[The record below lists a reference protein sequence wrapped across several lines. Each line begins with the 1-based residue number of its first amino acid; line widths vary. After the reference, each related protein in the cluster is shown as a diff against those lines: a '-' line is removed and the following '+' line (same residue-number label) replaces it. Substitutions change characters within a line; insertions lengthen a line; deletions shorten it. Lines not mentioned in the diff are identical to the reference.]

1 VTSPANGFAVSV
13 HNGQLHFNAAHFI
26 TCDNSCENLHGH
38 NFHARIDATGDNT
51 GDDFV
56 IDFVLMTRLAAE
68 ICARLHDKVL
78 LPGNSRLVNIEH
90 RSEQVHISSYDKQ
103 FTLPKGNCLELPVR
117 NTTAEM
123 LAWYICDQLLN
134 SLREHEALG
143 NITMLEVAVEEADQQ
158 WGISRQAISHA
169 G

>member
-1 VTSPANGFAVSV
+1 MTPPANGFAVSV
-13 HNGQLHFNAAHFI
+13 HNGPLHFNAAHFI
-26 TCDNSCENLHGH
+26 TFENSCENLHGH

-56 IDFVLMTRLAAE
+56 IDFVLMSRLAGE

-78 LPGNSRLVNIEH
+78 LPGNSPLVNIEH
-90 RSEQVHISSYDKQ
+90 RSGQVHVSSYDKQ
-103 FTLPKGNCLELPVR
+103 FTLPAGNCMELPVR

-123 LAWYICDQLLN
+123 LAWYIGDRLIDT
-134 SLREHEALG
+134 LRTQEALG

-158 WGISRQAISHA
+158 WGISRQAVNHD